1 MADIKFTKEE
11 KKIWENIV
19 ELMKTLKTQL
29 PQINSQPFTLN
40 MEMFEKVDKLI
51 QLNLEDDGKTIVRR
65 NN

>member
-51 QLNLEDDGKTIVRR
+51 QLNLEDDGKTIV
-65 NN
+65 

>member
-29 PQINSQPFTLN
+29 PQINNQPFTLN

-51 QLNLEDDGKTIVRR
+51 QLNLEDDGKTVV
-65 NN
+65 

>member
-29 PQINSQPFTLN
+29 PQINNQPFTLN

-51 QLNLEDDGKTIVRR
+51 QLNLEDDGKTIV
-65 NN
+65 